1 MAEARWSLNG
11 MTALVTGGTRGI
23 GYAIVEELAGFGARV
38 HTCSRNEK
46 ELNDRVLEW
55 KSKGL
60 QVTGSVC
67 DLSSVSDRKKLMETV
82 SSLFDG
88 KLNILVNNAASI
100 VMKSCLDHTS
110 EDYSSVVGTNLE
122 SPYHLCQLGHPLL
135 KASEQGSV
143 VFISSVAG
151 LVSLP
156 MVSVYSA
163 TKGIIHNQIHDPF
176 FPGAINQLTRSFAC
190 EWAKDN
196 IRTNAVAPGSIRTTM
211 AEPDPE
217 TIKRYTGFFNK
228 IPVSRMGEP
237 KEVAS
242 MVAFLCL
249 PAASYINGQVIAVD
263 GGFTA
268 NGF

>member
-38 HTCSRNEK
+38 HTCSRNAK

-55 KSKGL
+55 KSKGF

-67 DLSSVSDRKKLMETV
+67 DLSSISDRRKLMETV
-82 SSLFDG
+82 SSVFDG

-110 EDYSSVVGTNLE
+110 EDCSSVVGTNLE

-163 TKGIIHNQIHDPF
+163 TKG
-176 FPGAINQLTRSFAC
+176 AINQLTRNLAC

-211 AEPDPE
+211 TEPDPE
-217 TIKRYTGFFNK
+217 MMKRYTGFFNK

-242 MVAFLCL
+242 MVAFLCF

>member
-1 MAEARWSLNG
+1 NR
-11 MTALVTGGTRGI
+11 
-23 GYAIVEELAGFGARV
+23 YAIVEELAGFGARV

-55 KSKGL
+55 KSKGF

-67 DLSSVSDRKKLMETV
+67 ELSSISDRKKLMETV

-88 KLNILVNNAASI
+88 KLNIL
-100 VMKSCLDHTS
+100 KSCLDHTS

-176 FPGAINQLTRSFAC
+176 FPR
-190 EWAKDN
+190 
-196 IRTNAVAPGSIRTTM
+196 
-211 AEPDPE
+211 
-217 TIKRYTGFFNK
+217 
-228 IPVSRMGEP
+228 
-237 KEVAS
+237 
-242 MVAFLCL
+242 
-249 PAASYINGQVIAVD
+249 
-263 GGFTA
+263 
-268 NGF
+268 